1 MPRLLL
7 RIDAVNFFLFGH
19 LHVSFMALS
28 EVVHLHTHTHTYA
41 KELTALTALVN
52 SFGACLQCNY
62 NDMA

>member
-28 EVVHLHTHTHTYA
+28 EVVHLHAHTHTHMQ
-41 KELTALTALVN
+41 KN
-52 SFGACLQCNY
+52 
-62 NDMA
+62 

>member
-28 EVVHLHTHTHTYA
+28 EVVHLHTHTHTHMQ
-41 KELTALTALVN
+41 KN
-52 SFGACLQCNY
+52 
-62 NDMA
+62 

>member
-28 EVVHLHTHTHTYA
+28 EVVHLHTHTYA
-41 KELTALTALVN
+41 KELMALTALVN
-52 SFGACLQCNY
+52 SFGARLQCNY